1 VQLEACSLK
10 PYFAYFSSMSDADQ
24 KWLLIRNYDLWAH
37 LTDEEYDELNIM
49 HNFIEARK
57 GDYIYFEAFHHNKLY
72 FVKEGYIRIGFI
84 DDSGREVIRE
94 IIQKGE
100 LFGQIT
106 LEKNSLNGEFAQ
118 AYKNS
123 VSLCAFSIEDFQKLL
138 QKKPALALKY
148 SKQVGS
154 KLRHIEN
161 RLLNLLNKDVKTRLI
176 NFLWQLAQKQ
186 ATPSSNTTCIPN
198 YLTHEDIANLIGS
211 SRQTV
216 TTLINELAAEGL
228 ITYNRNEI
236 CFPDVKKIQNHED
249 VV

>member
-1 VQLEACSLK
+1 
-10 PYFAYFSSMSDADQ
+10 MSADQ

-37 LTDEEYDELNIM
+37 LTDEEYDELNIV

-72 FVKEGYIRIGFI
+72 FVKEGYIRIGYI
-84 DDSGREVIRE
+84 DDSGREIIRE

-106 LEKNSLNGEFAQ
+106 LEKNSMNGEFAQ
-118 AYKNS
+118 AYKNG

-148 SKQVGS
+148 SKQVGA

-161 RLLNLLNKDVKTRLI
+161 RLLNLLNKDVKTRLVH
-176 NFLWQLAQKQ
+176 FLWQLAQKH
-186 ATPSSNTTCIPN
+186 TVPSSNTTCIPN

-216 TTLINELAAEGL
+216 TTLINELVSEGM

-236 CFPDVKKIQNHED
+236 CFPDVKKIQNHD
-249 VV
+249 PVV

>member
-1 VQLEACSLK
+1 MA
-10 PYFAYFSSMSDADQ
+10 ADD

-106 LEKNSLNGEFAQ
+106 LEKHSLNGEFAQ

-161 RLLNLLNKDVKTRLI
+161 RLLNLLNKDVKARLI

-186 ATPSSNTTCIPN
+186 VNPASNTTCIPN

-216 TTLINELAAEGL
+216 TTLINELATEGM

-236 CFPDVKKIQNHED
+236 CFPDVKKIQNHD
-249 VV
+249 PVV

>member
-1 VQLEACSLK
+1 
-10 PYFAYFSSMSDADQ
+10 MSADQ
-24 KWLLIRNYDLWAH
+24 KWLLIRNYDLWSQ
-37 LTDEEYDELNIM
+37 LSDEDYDELNIV

-57 GDYIYFEAFHHNKLY
+57 GDYVYFEAFHHNKLY
-72 FVKEGYIRIGFI
+72 FVKDGYLRIGYI
-84 DDSGREVIRE
+84 DDSGREVIKE

-118 AYKNS
+118 AYKGD
-123 VSLCAFSIEDFQKLL
+123 VSLCAFSIDDFQNLL

-154 KLRHIEN
+154 KLRLIEN
-161 RLLNLLNKDVKTRLI
+161 RLVNLLNKDVRTRLI
-176 NFLWQLAQKQ
+176 NFLLQLAQKQ
-186 ATPSSNTTCIPN
+186 MTEAANAICIPN

-216 TTLINELAAEGL
+216 TTIINELSTEGL
-228 ITYNRNEI
+228 LTFNRTEI
-236 CFPDVKKIQNHED
+236 CFPDVKKIQNHNP

>member
-1 VQLEACSLK
+1 
-10 PYFAYFSSMSDADQ
+10 MSADQ
-24 KWLLIRNYDLWAH
+24 KWLLIRNYDLWSQ
-37 LTDEEYDELNIM
+37 LSDEEYDELNIV

-72 FVKEGYIRIGFI
+72 FVKDGYLRIGYI
-84 DDSGREVIRE
+84 DESGREVIKE

-106 LEKNSLNGEFAQ
+106 LEKNNLNGEFAQ
-118 AYKNS
+118 AYKS
-123 VSLCAFSIEDFQKLL
+123 DVSLCAFSIDDFQNLL

-154 KLRHIEN
+154 KLRQIEN
-161 RLLNLLNKDVKTRLI
+161 RLLNLLNKDVKTRI
-176 NFLWQLAQKQ
+176 ISFLLQLARKHLTEP
-186 ATPSSNTTCIPN
+186 ANAICIPN

-216 TTLINELAAEGL
+216 TTLINELSAEGL
-228 ITYNRNEI
+228 ITWNRNEI
-236 CFPDVKKIQNHED
+236 CFPDVKKIQNHD
-249 VV
+249 PVV

>member
-1 VQLEACSLK
+1 ME
-10 PYFAYFSSMSDADQ
+10 DD

-37 LTDEEYDELNIM
+37 LTDEEYDELNIV
-49 HNFIEARK
+49 HNFIAAPK

-72 FVKEGYIRIGFI
+72 FVKEGYIRIGYI
-84 DDSGREVIRE
+84 DDSGREVIKE

-106 LEKNSLNGEFAQ
+106 LEKNSMNGEFAQ
-118 AYKNS
+118 AYKS
-123 VSLCAFSIEDFQKLL
+123 EVSLCAFSIEDFQKLL

-161 RLLNLLNKDVKTRLI
+161 RLLNLLNKDVKTRLQH
-176 NFLWQLAQKQ
+176 FLWQLAQKH
-186 ATPSSNTTCIPN
+186 AGPTANSICIPN
-198 YLTHEDIANLIGS
+198 YLTHEDIAHLIGS

-216 TTLINELAAEGL
+216 TTLINELATEGL

-236 CFPDVKKIQNHED
+236 CFPDVKKIQNHGD

>member
-1 VQLEACSLK
+1 MA
-10 PYFAYFSSMSDADQ
+10 ADQ
-24 KWLLIRNYDLWAH
+24 KWLLIRNYDLWSQ
-37 LTDEEYDELNIM
+37 LSDEEYDELNIV

-72 FVKEGYIRIGFI
+72 FVKDGYLRIGYI
-84 DDSGREVIRE
+84 DESGREVIKE

-118 AYKNS
+118 AYKS
-123 VSLCAFSIEDFQKLL
+123 DVSLCAFSIDDFQNLL

-154 KLRHIEN
+154 KLRQIEN
-161 RLLNLLNKDVKTRLI
+161 RLLNLLNKDVKARLI
-176 NFLWQLAQKQ
+176 SFLLQLALKQ
-186 ATPSSNTTCIPN
+186 ITEAANAICIPN
-198 YLTHEDIANLIGS
+198 YLTHEDIAHLIGS

-216 TTLINELAAEGL
+216 TTLINELCAEGL
-228 ITYNRNEI
+228 ITWNRNEI
-236 CFPDVKKIQNHED
+236 CFPDVKKIQNHD
-249 VV
+249 PVV

>member
-1 VQLEACSLK
+1 
-10 PYFAYFSSMSDADQ
+10 MSADQ
-24 KWLLIRNYDLWAH
+24 KWLLIRNYDLWSQ
-37 LTDEEYDELNIM
+37 LSDEEYDELNIV

-72 FVKEGYIRIGFI
+72 FVKDGYLRIGYI
-84 DDSGREVIRE
+84 DDSGREVIKE

-118 AYKNS
+118 AYKS
-123 VSLCAFSIEDFQKLL
+123 DVSLCAFSIDDFQTLL

-154 KLRHIEN
+154 KLRQIEN
-161 RLLNLLNKDVKTRLI
+161 RLLNLLNKDVKARLI
-176 NFLWQLAQKQ
+176 SFLLQLAQKHLTE
-186 ATPSSNTTCIPN
+186 AASAICIPN
-198 YLTHEDIANLIGS
+198 YLTHEDIAHLIGS

-216 TTLINELAAEGL
+216 TTLINELCVEGL
-228 ITYNRNEI
+228 ITWNRNEI
-236 CFPDVKKIQNHED
+236 CFPDVKKIQNHYP

>member
-1 VQLEACSLK
+1 
-10 PYFAYFSSMSDADQ
+10 MDD

-37 LTDEEYDELNIM
+37 LTDEEYDELNIV

-72 FVKEGYIRIGFI
+72 FVKEGYIRIGYI
-84 DDSGREVIRE
+84 DDSGREVIKE

-106 LEKNSLNGEFAQ
+106 LEKSSMNGEFAQ
-118 AYKNS
+118 AYKNA

-138 QKKPALALKY
+138 HKKPALALKY

-161 RLLNLLNKDVKTRLI
+161 RLLNLLNKDVKTRLQH
-176 NFLWQLAQKQ
+176 FLLQLAQKH
-186 ATPSSNTTCIPN
+186 AGPAAANSICIPN

-216 TTLINELAAEGL
+216 TTLINELATEGL

-236 CFPDVKKIQNHED
+236 CFPDVKKIQNHDD

>member
-1 VQLEACSLK
+1 
-10 PYFAYFSSMSDADQ
+10 MSADD

-37 LTDEEYDELNIM
+37 LTDEEYEELNIV
-49 HNFIEARK
+49 HNFIEAPK

-72 FVKEGYIRIGFI
+72 FVKEGYIRIGYI
-84 DDSGREVIRE
+84 DDSGREVIKE
-94 IIQKGE
+94 IIHQGE

-106 LEKNSLNGEFAQ
+106 LEKSSLNGEFAQ
-118 AYKNS
+118 AYKS
-123 VSLCAFSIEDFQKLL
+123 EVSLCAFSIDDFERLL

-161 RLLNLLNKDVKTRLI
+161 RLVNLLNKDVKTRLT
-176 NFLWQLAQKQ
+176 NFLWQLVQKH
-186 ATPSSNTTCIPN
+186 ADPTASTICIPN

-216 TTLINELAAEGL
+216 TTLFNELAADGI
-228 ITYNRNEI
+228 ITYNRQEI
-236 CFPDVKKIQNHED
+236 CFPDVKKIQNND
-249 VV
+249 TVA